1 MTDLLPTHIG
11 IIMDGNRRWAVAH
24 GLPKTA
30 GHKEGAKALKNL
42 LEYANKKQI
51 KVITLYAFSS
61 ENWGRSLE
69 EVDTLMDLLRQYL
82 KGDIAKLHQQ
92 NIRVSFIGQRERFAK
107 DISEKM
113 TLLEQQTAQNTGLH
127 VVFALS
133 YGARAD
139 IIQAV
144 QSLAVSVQ
152 EGKLDPYQI
161 NEDSITQALSTH
173 HVPPPDFIIRTSG
186 EQRLSNFLLWE
197 SAYAELYFP
206 TVFWPDFTPE
216 EFEKAL
222 FVYASLKRRYGK

>member
-11 IIMDGNRRWAVAH
+11 IIMDGNRRWAEAH

-30 GHKEGAKALKNL
+30 GHKEGAKALKKL

-82 KGDIAKLHQQ
+82 KGDIAKLHEQ
-92 NIRVSFIGQRERFAK
+92 NIRVSFIGQRDRFAK

-113 TLLEQQTAQNTGLH
+113 TLLERQTAKNTGLH

-152 EGKLDPYQI
+152 EGKLDLYQI

-222 FVYASLKRRYGK
+222 SVYASRKRRYGK